1 MSPFKT
7 IVRLTFLELIRK
19 KVLYFT
25 AVMSGIFL
33 TVYGVGLYFVFKEY
47 KSLESL
53 LQLLIS
59 TQMLTMGLYT
69 ASLVI
74 AFLSVFISAGIIS
87 GALEQNAYDV
97 ILTAPIKRHTVI
109 LGRYTGV
116 LCIMLPYTALL
127 FGAVLLMN
135 GILSQGVGVQISV
148 VSLLKALGTIWLIPI
163 TLSTLGLYLST
174 RLAAAPAGII
184 MTLVYFCGVIGGFM
198 EKIGANLPE
207 TAGVVLVKIGIVS
220 GLIMPTDP
228 LYRMAFSKLM
238 TTESGLNLSAS
249 SMLGAVSEPSG
260 AMLVYT
266 FIYIAGFL
274 ILAVRGF
281 DVKDL

>member
-1 MSPFKT
+1 MKPFRT

-33 TVYGVGLYFVFKEY
+33 AVYGTGLYFVFKEY
-47 KSLESL
+47 KTMDSIF
-53 LQLLIS
+53 QLLIS

-74 AFLSVFISAGIIS
+74 AFLAVFMSSGIIA

-109 LGRYTGV
+109 LGRYSGV
-116 LCIMLPYTALL
+116 LCIMLPYSALL
-127 FGAVLLMN
+127 LGAVLVMN
-135 GILSQGVGVQISV
+135 GILSQGMGIQLSIVA
-148 VSLLKALGTIWLIPI
+148 LMKALAIFWLIPVS
-163 TLSTLGLYLST
+163 LCTLGLYLST
-174 RLAAAPAGII
+174 RLAAAPAGIV

-198 EKIGANLPE
+198 EKIGANIPE
-207 TAGVVLVKIGIVS
+207 AAGKVLVKIGIIS
-220 GLIMPTDP
+220 GLIIPTDP

-238 TTESGLNLSAS
+238 TTDSGLNLSAS
-249 SMLGAVSEPSG
+249 SMLGAASEPSG
-260 AMLVYT
+260 AMLVYAGLYT
-266 FIYIAGFL
+266 LGFL
-274 ILAVRGF
+274 VLAVRGF
-281 DVKDL
+281 NQKDL

>member
-7 IVRLTFLELIRK
+7 IIRLTFLELIRK
-19 KVLYFT
+19 KILYFT
-25 AVMSGIFL
+25 AVMSVIFL
-33 TVYGVGLYFVFKEY
+33 TLYGVGLFFVFKEY
-47 KSLESL
+47 KTLESL
-53 LQLLIS
+53 IQLVIS

-74 AFLSVFISAGIIS
+74 AFLAVFISAGIIS

-116 LCIMLPYTALL
+116 LCVLLPYTAVLL
-127 FGAVLLMN
+127 SAVLLLNRLM
-135 GILSQGVGVQISV
+135 GQGVGVQ
-148 VSLLKALGTIWLIPI
+148 VSALALMKALALVWLIPL

-198 EKIGANLPE
+198 EKIGVNLPGN
-207 TAGVVLVKIGIVS
+207 AGQVLVKLGIVS
-220 GLIMPTDP
+220 GLIIPTDP
-228 LYRMAFSKLM
+228 LYRMAFSQLM
-238 TTESGLNLSAS
+238 TTDSGLNLSAS
-249 SMLGAVSEPSG
+249 AMLGTSAEPSS
-260 AMLVYT
+260 AMLVYSVL
-266 FIYIAGFL
+266 YIIGFL

-281 DVKDL
+281 NEKDL